1 MFEYFITHYG
11 TQLLTAILCA
21 LFGSLAYAAK
31 QLATK
36 YVNDDTKRS
45 IAREA
50 MLFVEQVCNTLHG
63 ADKLSK
69 ALEVAEALLKKKG
82 IDFDAEEMQIL
93 IEAAVAEFNKTF
105 KSTPLTEESTADA
118 ARRVVSE

>member
-50 MLFVEQVCNTLHG
+50 MLFVEQVWEDHSRRGQAVQG
-63 ADKLSK
+63 AGS
-69 ALEVAEALLKKKG
+69 
-82 IDFDAEEMQIL
+82 
-93 IEAAVAEFNKTF
+93 
-105 KSTPLTEESTADA
+105 
-118 ARRVVSE
+118 R

>member
-50 MLFVEQVCNTLHG
+50 MLFVEQVWKTIHG

-82 IDFDAEEMQIL
+82 IDFDAE
-93 IEAAVAEFNKTF
+93 
-105 KSTPLTEESTADA
+105 
-118 ARRVVSE
+118 

>member
-50 MLFVEQVCNTLHG
+50 MLFVEQVWNIP
-63 ADKLSK
+63 S
-69 ALEVAEALLKKKG
+69 
-82 IDFDAEEMQIL
+82 M
-93 IEAAVAEFNKTF
+93 
-105 KSTPLTEESTADA
+105 
-118 ARRVVSE
+118 ARTSWPRHWKPPKRF

>member
-50 MLFVEQVCNTLHG
+50 MLFVEQVCGRPFT
-63 ADKLSK
+63 ARTSR
-69 ALEVAEALLKKKG
+69 
-82 IDFDAEEMQIL
+82 
-93 IEAAVAEFNKTF
+93 TRRW
-105 KSTPLTEESTADA
+105 KSL
-118 ARRVVSE
+118 RLC

>member
-1 MFEYFITHYG
+1 MFEYFIYHYG

-50 MLFVEQVCNTLHG
+50 MLFVEQVWNIP
-63 ADKLSK
+63 S
-69 ALEVAEALLKKKG
+69 
-82 IDFDAEEMQIL
+82 M
-93 IEAAVAEFNKTF
+93 
-105 KSTPLTEESTADA
+105 
-118 ARRVVSE
+118 ARTSWPRHWKPPKRF